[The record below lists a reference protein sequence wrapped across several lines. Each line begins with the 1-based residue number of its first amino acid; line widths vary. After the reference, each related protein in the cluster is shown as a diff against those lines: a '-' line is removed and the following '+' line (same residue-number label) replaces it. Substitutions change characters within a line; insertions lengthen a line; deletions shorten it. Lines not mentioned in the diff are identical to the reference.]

1 MYLDEML
8 GGGFVLIIA
17 GVLCAYAIRSITVG
31 RAVDTRVARESGT
44 ILLGRFPIEAIHWAA
59 RGAGFFLVRRKVSP
73 DVLTV
78 TSLVIASGSI
88 PLAAT
93 GHHLVAGCVF
103 LFGAAFDALDGIV
116 ARARG
121 LACQA
126 GEVLDAIVDRYA
138 DAAPLIGLAIYFRQS
153 TWSLLV
159 VLLALLGSMMVPYV
173 RAKHEA
179 IGVEL
184 PGWLMRRPE
193 RVAYLGA
200 GLIGGPLIGLLGIPG
215 ISADRVVLA
224 FVALVGTLSHL
235 AAARLTLQGRAQ
247 LARSTVTH
255 R

>member
-8 GGGFVLIIA
+8 GGGFVLVIA
-17 GVLCAYAIRSITVG
+17 SVLCAYAIRSMTIG
-31 RAVDTRVARESGT
+31 RAVDARVARETGT

-73 DVLTV
+73 DVLTL
-78 TSLVIASGSI
+78 TSLVIASVSI

-200 GLIGGPLIGLLGIPG
+200 GLICGPLIGLLGVPG
-215 ISADRVVLA
+215 ISGDRVVLA

-235 AAARLTLQGRAQ
+235 AAARLVLQGRAQ